1 MKKILSIVVLSALF
15 MISFAGCNEPATQDT
30 TKQDSNVE
38 NNVEVDKP
46 VDEAKPGET
55 AEPEETTK
63 TEETATTT
71 GDTVKQASY
80 KTLKEVSDAAILA
93 LKNKDMDTLSAMA
106 SLKGVRF
113 SPYSNINKTSDVVL
127 EPIVLQNAYI
137 LSRTFVWGSYDG
149 SGEPIDLPYGQ
160 YYDKFVYDKDF
171 MSAPQIKFNE
181 IIGQGNTINN
191 LKEVY
196 PDAEFVEYHF
206 PGFDVQYEGMDW
218 ESLRLVFEKKDGNYY
233 LIGIVHDGWT
243 I

>member
-1 MKKILSIVVLSALF
+1 
-15 MISFAGCNEPATQDT
+15 
-30 TKQDSNVE
+30 
-38 NNVEVDKP
+38 
-46 VDEAKPGET
+46 
-55 AEPEETTK
+55 
-63 TEETATTT
+63 
-71 GDTVKQASY
+71 
-80 KTLKEVSDAAILA
+80 LA

-106 SLKGVRF
+106 SESGVRF

-171 MSAPQIKFNE
+171 LNASQIKFNE

-191 LKEVY
+191 LKESY

-206 PGFDVQYEGMDW
+206 PGFDAQYEGMDW